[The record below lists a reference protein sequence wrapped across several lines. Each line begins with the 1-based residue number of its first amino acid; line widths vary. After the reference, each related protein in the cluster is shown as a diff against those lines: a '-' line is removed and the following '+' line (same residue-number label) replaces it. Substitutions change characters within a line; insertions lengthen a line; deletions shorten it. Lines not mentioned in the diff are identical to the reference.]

1 MEKGTFIHANS
12 SSLEPI
18 NTKNKR
24 NSISIKKEHP
34 CQTSS
39 VITVTPKKTTL
50 DVFMPHETVGLK
62 DIFHF
67 VEKL

>member
-12 SSLEPI
+12 PSLEPI
-18 NTKNKR
+18 YSKNKR
-24 NSISIKKEHP
+24 NSIRIKKDHP

-39 VITVTPKKTTL
+39 VIAITPETTTL

>member
-12 SSLEPI
+12 RFPETI
-18 NTKNKR
+18 NTKNKS
-24 NSISIKKEHP
+24 NSIRIKKEHP
-34 CQTSS
+34 RKTCTF
-39 VITVTPKKTTL
+39 ITVTPNTTTI

>member
-39 VITVTPKKTTL
+39 VIAVTPKKTAL
-50 DVFMPHETVGLK
+50 DVLAPYETVGLK